1 MAAFGPIQW
10 LALRKS
16 VCELFDCDRQPPG
29 QRRRAES
36 RVDLARHFD
45 RAITQYLRSLIRST
59 DDPNSFKQCAHQQSD
74 APREMARPFASVPT
88 GRVGH
93 FRIERST
100 PNYPGKVVWCPMR
113 NSWQLIF
120 KSIANGRA
128 TTTSYEDATGKPLM
142 IAEGLS
148 AEEYTA
154 AREETYARAIE
165 AWNILD
171 KSKALRIPPPSARA
185 GTCVPSPTSTSPSTL
200 TSLEITPTLSSTVS
214 VSQTESGSPASE
226 AVHENSPLACA
237 VERSA
242 SEMSSSTDN
251 EDDRSR

>member
-1 MAAFGPIQW
+1 
-10 LALRKS
+10 
-16 VCELFDCDRQPPG
+16 
-29 QRRRAES
+29 
-36 RVDLARHFD
+36 
-45 RAITQYLRSLIRST
+45 
-59 DDPNSFKQCAHQQSD
+59 
-74 APREMARPFASVPT
+74 MARPVAVVPT
-88 GRVGH
+88 DRGERFRV
-93 FRIERST
+93 ERAT
-100 PNYPGKVVWCPMR
+100 PNVAGKVVWCPMR

-148 AEEYTA
+148 AEKYTA
-154 AREETYARAIE
+154 AREEAYARAIE

-171 KSKALRIPPPSARA
+171 KSKALRIPSPSAPA
-185 GTCVPSPTSTSPSTL
+185 GTCVTSPTSTSPSTL

-242 SEMSSSTDN
+242 SEGFSCTDT
-251 EDDRSR
+251 EDKR